1 MNPMDDIVLIDQYF
15 ECFPVDQLTS
25 EADKAFYAL
34 ESLWRTNTLQERMTI
49 LEANKDN
56 ETFRKLLLYGFHP
69 QWTYKMSTRIL
80 AQECISENSKEIPS
94 RFTDFF
100 EMCDE
105 LNNRKGT
112 DNLTRRQV
120 GRFLLD
126 QPYLYQIGMI
136 HILGKDLRFGLDAKR
151 INKVI
156 QGLIPEWEVQ
166 QAFPIEKYPLKSG
179 TWFAATQKLN
189 GIRATYHDG
198 RLVGRSGT
206 PLQGLHHIVSTLNP
220 YRNYVFDGELT
231 LADPG
236 DLSDN
241 EAFRTAAGII
251 NSDKKEKPEIIFTI
265 FDMLPIEQFEGTE
278 PVDSYKARRA
288 MLDAWAEDQK
298 EGSPVKVLPLLYT
311 GTEQEKIPE
320 LLDQM
325 VREDKEGLM
334 INLDVPYQRKRHKG
348 ILKVKRFYTMD
359 LPIVRC
365 EKGSGRLSETL
376 GALVVDYMGNEVGVG
391 SGFTDEQRDWFWTH
405 REEVVSQ
412 LAEVKYKEVSTDKR
426 TGKPSLQFP
435 VFVRLRTDKSEVS
448 FG

>member
-1 MNPMDDIVLIDQYF
+1 MLQQTEISQSRLNQALQILIDVRNEAGTKKKLDLIRSNSDIAELQ
-15 ECFPVDQLTS
+15 QLLW
-25 EADKAFYAL
+25 YA
-34 ESLWRTNTLQERMTI
+34 
-49 LEANKDN
+49 
-56 ETFRKLLLYGFHP
+56 FHP
-69 QWTYKMSTRIL
+69 QLAYNVSEATLKRELPPDTEVPSIFENIFDICEFLAARKAADDATVFQVLLFLQKQPEEHRDLYRQILSKTLRI
-80 AQECISENSKEIPS
+80 
-94 RFTDFF
+94 
-100 EMCDE
+100 
-105 LNNRKGT
+105 G
-112 DNLTRRQV
+112 LT
-120 GRFLLD
+120 
-126 QPYLYQIGMI
+126 
-136 HILGKDLRFGLDAKR
+136 AKN

-156 QGLIPEWEVQ
+156 PGLIPEWEVQ
-166 QAFPIEKYPLKSG
+166 QAFPIEKYPLKPG
-179 TWFAATQKLN
+179 VWFAATQKLN

-198 RLVGRSGT
+198 RLVGRSGS
-206 PLQGLHHIVSTLNP
+206 PLQGLQHIVSALNP

-265 FDMLPIEQFEGTE
+265 FDMLPIEQFEETE
-278 PVDSYKARRA
+278 PADSYKARRA
-288 MLDAWAEDQK
+288 LLNTWAEEQK
-298 EGSPVKVLPLLYT
+298 DSSPVKVLPLLYA
-311 GTEQEKIPE
+311 GTEQEKISE

-325 VREDKEGLM
+325 VRDDKEGLM

-391 SGFTDEQRDWFWTH
+391 SGFTDEQRDWFWSH
-405 REEVVSQ
+405 REEVVGQ
-412 LAEVKYKEVSTDKR
+412 LAEVKYKEVSTDKK
-426 TGKPSLQFP
+426 TGEPSLQFP
-435 VFVRLRTDKSEVS
+435 VFVQLRTDKSEVS